1 MTATQNSRRTAAV
14 MMVGVFLAYAPLAS
28 AEDAADKTQEVT
40 STFTV
45 TGMT

>member
-1 MTATQNSRRTAAV
+1 MTSIRNSKTAALAAV
-14 MMVGVFLAYAPLAS
+14 LGAFLAYAPLAIG
-28 AEDAADKTQEVT
+28 EGAADESQEVT